1 MPSGWSILSAGA
13 LPLLLIAGLGADG
26 PVHTP
31 VQSRPS
37 GKSASSPAT
46 RPSGPAAFQPGVT
59 IDWREPAVRVSG
71 RVVLRAGPLEFL
83 ACFPGKEHESI
94 VLLEASAVHVYMAL
108 GLIGV
113 SPGQPPTWDED
124 RGVFRRPVGDPV
136 DVLLEWGPA
145 DRPRKAEAN
154 RWLREI
160 EYARPPLSRPWVF
173 AGSRRLNDGTLAAD
187 RSGAGVALVSFSD
200 SLLALSR
207 RHSSRD
213 VELWVAANTDAIP
226 PERTP
231 VRLVL
236 RPAQPRSYRL
246 RLDFRGVT
254 FVDGHY
260 AAPED
265 LADLL
270 WLGRQLEPDCVRTIH
285 VEGALQSDVTRL
297 RQTLTARGLPA
308 EAVRFVRSAN
318 ASDSTR

>member
-1 MPSGWSILSAGA
+1 MPWGWSILSAGA
-13 LPLLLIAGLGADG
+13 LSVLLVAGLAADG
-26 PVHTP
+26 PVHTA

-37 GKSASSPAT
+37 GKGASSPAT
-46 RPSGPAAFQPGVT
+46 RPSGPTAFQPGVT
-59 IDWREPAVRVSG
+59 IDWSKPAVRVSG
-71 RVVLRAGPLEFL
+71 SVVLRAGPLEFL

-108 GLIGV
+108 GLIGL

-124 RGVFRRPVGDPV
+124 RGVFRRPIGDLV
-136 DVLLEWGPA
+136 DVSFEWGPA
-145 DRPRKAEAN
+145 DRPQKAEAN

-187 RSGAGVALVSFSD
+187 HSGAGVALVSFSD

-207 RHSSRD
+207 SRSSRD
-213 VELWVAANTDAIP
+213 VDLWVEANADAIP

-236 RPAQPRSYRL
+236 RPARPRPYRL
-246 RLDFRGVT
+246 RLDFRGAA
-254 FVDGHY
+254 FVDGRY
-260 AAPED
+260 VAPED
-265 LADLL
+265 LANLL
-270 WLGRQLEPDCVRTIH
+270 WLGRRPKPDSVYTIH

-297 RQTLTARGLPA
+297 RQTLTARGVPA
-308 EAVRFVRSAN
+308 EAVRFVRSTN
-318 ASDSTR
+318 ASNSTP

>member
-1 MPSGWSILSAGA
+1 VS
-13 LPLLLIAGLGADG
+13 LLLIAGLGADG
-26 PVHTP
+26 PVHTA

-37 GKSASSPAT
+37 GRSASSPPAT
-46 RPSGPAAFQPGVT
+46 HPSGPAAFQPGVA
-59 IDWREPAVRVSG
+59 IDWRQPAVHVNG

-113 SPGQPPTWDED
+113 SPGEPPTWDAD
-124 RGVFRRPVGDPV
+124 RGVFRDPVGDLV
-136 DVLLEWGPA
+136 DVSFEWGPA
-145 DRPRKAEAN
+145 DRPRKAQAN

-160 EYARPPLSRPWVF
+160 AYARPPLPRPWVF
-173 AGSRRLNDGTLAAD
+173 AGSRRLDDGTLAAD
-187 RSGAGVALVSFSD
+187 RSGSGVALVSFSD

-213 VELWVAANTDAIP
+213 VDLWVAANTDAIP

-246 RLDFRGVT
+246 RLDFRGAA
-254 FVDGHY
+254 FADGRY

-270 WLGRQLEPDCVRTIH
+270 WLGRQLQPDSVQAIRVVGT
-285 VEGALQSDVTRL
+285 LRSDMARL
-297 RQTLTARGLPA
+297 RETLSARGVPA
-308 EAVRFVRSAN
+308 DAVHFVRSAN
-318 ASDSTR
+318 ASDPTR